1 MFSIPFNVDNN
12 KINKRYIRAKF
23 ISEITISCDINK
35 NRLIQLIQFSFRN
48 KGDFNV
54 FGYNSKTD
62 EYWAKKI
69 VKNDI
74 ILYFT
79 LTIKPNSYLNTDI
92 IINQIIGKNNEM
104 LKFVFYLDETITLC
118 KNSNFVKH
126 CVSYC

>member
-1 MFSIPFNVDNN
+1 MSLIPFNVDKTKTYN
-12 KINKRYIRAKF
+12 RYVRARF
-23 ISEITISCDINK
+23 TSEFTIACNINK

-48 KGDFNV
+48 KGDLNV

-74 ILYFT
+74 MLYFT
-79 LTIKPNSYLNTDI
+79 LTIKPNSHLNSDI

-104 LKFVFYLDETITLC
+104 QKFVFYLDETITLC
-118 KNSNFVKH
+118 KNSNFIKH
-126 CVSYC
+126 CVSYS

>member
-23 ISEITISCDINK
+23 TSEITISCDINK

-104 LKFVFYLDETITLC
+104 QKFVFYLDETITLC

>member
-104 LKFVFYLDETITLC
+104 QKFVFYLDETITLC